1 MQIKDV
7 EKLTGLTA
15 KSIRFYETKGL
26 IDVKRNE
33 ENSYRSYSENDV
45 ERLKLIKLFRY
56 LEFSVEEIKSLLDKD
71 EEQIKEELREKA
83 DLESDELAEVMTG
96 LENIA
101 RPNLT
106 TIIAV
111 TLILSGPILWLFYDI
126 ASERYYALM
135 FSTICA
141 LLGAVIITVNW
152 INYGVW
158 YRRHRKIVRENNKK
172 WS

>member
-15 KSIRFYETKGL
+15 KSIRFYEAKGL

-71 EEQIKEELREKA
+71 EEQIKEKGQKFLKGRKA
-83 DLESDELAEVMTG
+83 
-96 LENIA
+96 
-101 RPNLT
+101 
-106 TIIAV
+106 
-111 TLILSGPILWLFYDI
+111 
-126 ASERYYALM
+126 
-135 FSTICA
+135 
-141 LLGAVIITVNW
+141 
-152 INYGVW
+152 
-158 YRRHRKIVRENNKK
+158 IVRESRICVWHWRRIMSIILK
-172 WS
+172 